1 MKTKTLILTA
11 ILTMFLVNSAISQSV
26 SGNNSALHPK
36 TVAFALEVYND
47 VVDYQTAE
55 HLAIYSK
62 HIQQVTVENLGSE
75 AATYPPLQSVA
86 LRNKYNPNLTLDK
99 EGFDISNFN
108 PLKYHFDLYETHT
121 QRFRVGNSGYV
132 ITISPAVN

>member
-1 MKTKTLILTA
+1 MKTKTLILSA
-11 ILTMFLVNSAISQSV
+11 LLTIFLVNTAVSQSDL
-26 SGNNSALHPK
+26 GNNIALHPK

-47 VVDYQTAE
+47 VTDYQTPE

-75 AATYPPLQSVA
+75 ASIYPPLQSVD

-108 PLKYHFDLYETHT
+108 PLKYHFDLYETYT

-132 ITISPAVN
+132 ITIAPAVN